1 MGMLIVD
8 EVQHLSTA
16 KSGGAEK
23 MLNYFVTLINTIG
36 VRVILV
42 GTRKALEILES
53 EFRQAR
59 RGSGQ
64 GDIIWG

>member
-1 MGMLIVD
+1 
-8 EVQHLSTA
+8 
-16 KSGGAEK
+16 

-36 VRVILV
+36 VCVILV
-42 GTRKALEILES
+42 GTPKALEILES

-64 GDIIWG
+64 GDIIWDRLKKDEQFTLLLEGL